1 MILLLSSLPQK
12 SGCLAGQMR
21 KTPDHGW
28 IPKNMYLSTRFK
40 EIQAAQI
47 PCICE
52 FCILQH
58 FVKKTMKKLNQMTR
72 DFIYAAI

>member
-12 SGCLAGQMR
+12 SGCLAEQMR

-47 PCICE
+47 PCICVLYTAT
-52 FCILQH
+52 FC
-58 FVKKTMKKLNQMTR
+58 KKKVCRN
-72 DFIYAAI
+72 